1 MPSSHP
7 SSVFPFSSCPQS
19 LPASGSFP
27 MSQLFAWSGQ
37 SIGAS
42 ASAPVLPMNI
52 QLFYMLSRFVIAFP
66 PRSKCLLISWLQLP
80 STMIFGVRENKVCH
94 CFHFLPIYLPWSDR
108 TRLEKEMAT
117 QSSILAWRIPWTEKS
132 GGLQSI
138 GSQRDRHDWATKH
151 ACLMGSD
158 DTILVFFSIY
168 LVQIHD
174 IIWVFGW
181 KIS

>member
-1 MPSSHP
+1 MVQLSHP
-7 SSVFPFSSCPQS
+7 YITNGTTIALTIWSFISQVMS
-19 LPASGSFP
+19 LF
-27 MSQLFAWSGQ
+27 F
-37 SIGAS
+37 
-42 ASAPVLPMNI
+42 NT
-52 QLFYMLSRFVIAFP
+52 LSRFVLAFF

-117 QSSILAWRIPWTEKS
+117 QCSILAWRIPWTEKS